1 MPGKR
6 KSNLTLARKWI
17 PLNCS
22 ADRKDKQ
29 DKSGFC
35 YRSGSHPRASRKIL
49 KPEKVVNSEAEVTA
63 VTRRYQRRGPW
74 ALVVINHYYQCYLH
88 YCHISQLLQPRVN
101 TARWPVS
108 LVITNFMCWQGRN
121 KVCGGLQVSQEFWL
135 TLYQQPQKENMSNCF
150 PWISLTKQT
159 MTTPNPRIFLIN

>member
-6 KSNLTLARKWI
+6 KFNLPLAWKWI

-22 ADRKDKQ
+22 ADRKDTQ
-29 DKSGFC
+29 DKSSFR
-35 YRSGSHPRASRKIL
+35 YRSGSRPRAQKYCSQRKL
-49 KPEKVVNSEAEVTA
+49 NSEAEVTA

-74 ALVVINHYYQCYLH
+74 ALVVINHYYQCYLQ
-88 YCHISQLLQPRVN
+88 YCHISRLLHPRVN

-108 LVITNFMCWQGRN
+108 LVITNFISALSAH
-121 KVCGGLQVSQEFWL
+121 KVFGGLQVSQEFWL
-135 TLYQQPQKENMSNCF
+135 TLYRQPQKQNMNKCC

-159 MTTPNPRIFLIN
+159 MTTPNPRILLIN